1 MRGRNREQ
9 REAAEAEPLDAPAEA
24 QTEEVPPGP
33 VFVAWP
39 TTFEPRA
46 AEHPEFGVVCSMNF
60 DLPGAG
66 SLQVNMPMQVA
77 GVVAAKTLELVEA
90 AQREAGRQ
98 AGRTAGGLVL
108 PGGVDIEQEAAA
120 SRAIRGGKS

>member
-1 MRGRNREQ
+1 MSKRGAEQ
-9 REAAEAEPLDAPAEA
+9 REGAEADAPTEA
-24 QTEEVPPGP
+24 QTEEIPPPGP
-33 VFVAWP
+33 VVVAWP
-39 TTFEPRA
+39 IGFEARA
-46 AEHPEFGVVCSMNF
+46 AEHPEFDVLCSMNF

-77 GVVAAKTLELVEA
+77 GVVAAKTLELVEVA
-90 AQREAGRQ
+90 MQREAGRQ